1 MPQTTRSV
9 ITFSKR
15 DGGMPMPHLLDIQ
28 TRAFESLLVPD
39 DVEGDLF
46 EADLS
51 KATVITL
58 FLLPDINELDRA
70 EGYGANGTVIVKEE
84 GRVATGARLT
94 YTAKNQSYLMT
105 GTPVEA
111 VETTPPDCK
120 KSFGAVLTFQRAVD
134 TIEMKGNGVVRAEQT
149 KIACPGGT
157 R

>member
-1 MPQTTRSV
+1 MP
-9 ITFSKR
+9 
-15 DGGMPMPHLLDIQ
+15 
-28 TRAFESLLVPD
+28 AN
-39 DVEGDLF
+39 VEHRFIVECRLRP
-46 EADLS
+46 E
-51 KATVITL
+51 L
-58 FLLPDINELDRA
+58 FLLPDVNELDRA
-70 EGYGANGTVIVKEE
+70 EGYGANGAVIVKEE

-94 YTAKNQSYLMT
+94 YTARNQSYLMT